1 MRDQSLIAGLDI
13 GSTEARLVVGQ
24 ITAGQLQII
33 GAVAAPVTGMSKG
46 IVNNIEGVTS
56 SVLACLEKS
65 ERLIGVRLDS
75 VYASI
80 SAPSLKCE
88 RSKGVVAI
96 NQTNNEITAEDM
108 NRVIEAAQALSLPAN
123 YEVLHVIPINYRVDN
138 QEDVKSP
145 VGMSGIRLEVEVLI
159 VQLLSNQVR
168 NLSKAIKQTGLY
180 MNNIIIAPFAAAE
193 AAITPRS
200 KELGVALVNIGSL
213 STSLAVFEEGE
224 LLHAA
229 VVPIGS
235 DHITADIAIGLRC
248 SINLAEKIKLEYGQA
263 NPDKVDKDEELDI
276 TSLITPDNEVDEP
289 MTVSMKYL
297 SSIIEA
303 RVGEIFTKVDAEL
316 KKINRSGMLPAG
328 IVLVGGG
335 AKLAGITDLAKK
347 NLRLPV
353 CLGAN
358 RNVPSVVDKV
368 NDLSYLT
375 ALGLVAWGDH
385 YSSIEEEDN
394 IRHGFKPGHAV
405 KKVKNWFGSL
415 FLKE

>member
-1 MRDQSLIAGLDI
+1 MRNQSLIAGLDI
-13 GSTEARLVVGQ
+13 GSTETRLVVGQ
-24 ITAGQLQII
+24 VTAGQLQII
-33 GAVAAPVTGMSKG
+33 GAVAAPTAGMSKG
-46 IVNNIEGVTS
+46 IVNNIEEVTS

-65 ERLIGVRLDS
+65 ERLIGVHLDS
-75 VYASI
+75 VYASV

-96 NQTNNEITAEDM
+96 NQANNEITVEDM

-138 QEDVKSP
+138 QEDVKNP

-159 VQLLSNQVR
+159 VQSLSNQVR
-168 NLSKAIKQTGLY
+168 NLSKAIKQAGLRID
-180 MNNIIIAPFAAAE
+180 NIIIAPFAAAE
-193 AAITPRS
+193 AAVTPRS
-200 KELGVALVNIGSL
+200 KELGVVLVNIGSL
-213 STSLAVFEEGE
+213 TTSLAVFEEGE

-229 VVPIGS
+229 VLPIGS

-263 NPDKVDKDEELDI
+263 NPDKIDKDEELDV

-316 KKINRSGMLPAG
+316 KKIGRSGMLPAG
-328 IVLVGGG
+328 VVLVGGG
-335 AKLAGITDLAKK
+335 AKLAGIVDLAKK

-385 YSSIEEEDN
+385 YSSVEEEDN
-394 IRHGFKPGHAV
+394 SGHGFKPGHAV
-405 KKVKNWFGSL
+405 KRVKDWFRSL
-415 FLKE
+415 FLKD

>member
-1 MRDQSLIAGLDI
+1 
-13 GSTEARLVVGQ
+13 
-24 ITAGQLQII
+24 
-33 GAVAAPVTGMSKG
+33 
-46 IVNNIEGVTS
+46 
-56 SVLACLEKS
+56 
-65 ERLIGVRLDS
+65 
-75 VYASI
+75 
-80 SAPSLKCE
+80 
-88 RSKGVVAI
+88 
-96 NQTNNEITAEDM
+96 
-108 NRVIEAAQALSLPAN
+108 
-123 YEVLHVIPINYRVDN
+123 
-138 QEDVKSP
+138 
-145 VGMSGIRLEVEVLI
+145 
-159 VQLLSNQVR
+159 
-168 NLSKAIKQTGLY
+168 
-180 MNNIIIAPFAAAE
+180 
-193 AAITPRS
+193 
-200 KELGVALVNIGSL
+200 
-213 STSLAVFEEGE
+213 
-224 LLHAA
+224 
-229 VVPIGS
+229 
-235 DHITADIAIGLRC
+235 
-248 SINLAEKIKLEYGQA
+248 
-263 NPDKVDKDEELDI
+263 
-276 TSLITPDNEVDEP
+276 